1 MGSTSPHSRI
11 RQLRMHLGRKPSH
24 SSLRFLKSI
33 LQGRNRNAP
42 AVGGGVGDG
51 RVHPSSSRTKTTTN
65 KAHNAK
71 LTLKEDVAIL
81 TANNQMQ
88 IKNYRRYGYYLCQKL
103 LFRCARGPELNL
115 VAGCYSQDFR
125 IDQHT
130 SIMQAMTATRSNI
143 KYKITE

>member
-1 MGSTSPHSRI
+1 M
-11 RQLRMHLGRKPSH
+11 K
-24 SSLRFLKSI
+24 
-33 LQGRNRNAP
+33 
-42 AVGGGVGDG
+42 
-51 RVHPSSSRTKTTTN
+51 TKTNTTH
-65 KAHNAK
+65 KAK
-71 LTLKEDVAIL
+71 QTLKGDAAIL